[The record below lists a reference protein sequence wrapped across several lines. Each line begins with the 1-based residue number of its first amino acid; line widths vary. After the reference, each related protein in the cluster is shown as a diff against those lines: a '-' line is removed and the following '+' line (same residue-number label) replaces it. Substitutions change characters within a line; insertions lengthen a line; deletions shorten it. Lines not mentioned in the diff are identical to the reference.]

1 MKYFA
6 RVSLQIFF
14 LLTSSVIASNQ
25 TVIKGK
31 IKNHSNFPEN
41 KNVFIIFM
49 EYASGQQNIFTSEIN
64 DLGEFEIKADLDFA
78 HDGYLNYAE
87 RLSTIYLEPNSN
99 LTINF
104 DAEKYINSEKGNLQS
119 HLNFEGKL
127 KEVNQN
133 ISDYLVSYNN
143 NFPSPYEK
151 HLKLKDLS
159 LQEYVKYRYKLFEDE
174 KIFNKEF
181 ISQNKVSPIF
191 VEWSKYEIMYSCAD
205 ELMRYRWEHDYANA
219 KLKNLNEKLV
229 SNPEGYIDF
238 LDKFIINNPKAM
250 ISTKYHEYLHECD
263 MYIVG
268 KKMNLEKSYW
278 TAFIIKIKNLFNSEL
293 DNKIK
298 YVIKNYIESFDG
310 IARDITISNYMF
322 SIMGSQ
328 PDLDILKQQVNYYN
342 ENVENEILKSSVNK
356 RYNEI
361 VELISGSKLTSKMEL
376 KENEN
381 SGNKFLSE
389 LIKQNEGK
397 VIYIDFWAPWCSPC
411 RNEMKFSKELKN
423 SFDDTK
429 ISFVYL
435 CNRAPDKQWK
445 EGIATLGIEGQHY
458 LLTDDQWGFLSAE
471 YNISGIPR
479 YMIIDKTGKIIDKYA
494 KQPSLNEELNQNLIA
509 QLEDLIEK

>member
-1 MKYFA
+1 
-6 RVSLQIFF
+6 
-14 LLTSSVIASNQ
+14 
-25 TVIKGK
+25 
-31 IKNHSNFPEN
+31 
-41 KNVFIIFM
+41 
-49 EYASGQQNIFTSEIN
+49 
-64 DLGEFEIKADLDFA
+64 
-78 HDGYLNYAE
+78 
-87 RLSTIYLEPNSN
+87 
-99 LTINF
+99 
-104 DAEKYINSEKGNLQS
+104 
-119 HLNFEGKL
+119 
-127 KEVNQN
+127 
-133 ISDYLVSYNN
+133 
-143 NFPSPYEK
+143 
-151 HLKLKDLS
+151 
-159 LQEYVKYRYKLFEDE
+159 
-174 KIFNKEF
+174 
-181 ISQNKVSPIF
+181 
-191 VEWSKYEIMYSCAD
+191 MYSCAD

-238 LDKFIINNPKAM
+238 LDRFIINNPKAM
-250 ISTKYHEYLHECD
+250 ISTKYYEYLHECD

-298 YVIKNYIESFDG
+298 YVIKNYIESFEG
-310 IARDITISNYMF
+310 IAQDITISNYMF

-328 PDLDILKQQVNYYN
+328 PDLDILEQQVNYYN